1 MFKQQVKRAKANY
14 TNNRWKN
21 ERSSGGSPFRRSGAN
36 SVQRTINH
44 KSFSDFANKAYKAK
58 RGYAI
63 RRNPTTGE
71 KEMFV
76 RGTTFKRGGIEWF
89 QNFAETPVVEKFGM
103 GEQLVGDVS
112 RHIRG
117 QYSKFL
123 SDVARKEGVK
133 VIYGHSRGAAV
144 VEDMRVPGAAKLGI
158 DGATIL
164 NTRST
169 ITNYRQKQLFDSL
182 IGLNSRSTIK
192 QDRWTPIWSKRY
204 HKSYSR

>member
-21 ERSSGGSPFRRSGAN
+21 ERSSGGSSFRRSGAN

-123 SDVARKEGVK
+123 SKVAVDNQVDVV
-133 VIYGHSRGAAV
+133 YGHSRGGAIV
-144 VEDMRVPGAAKLGI
+144 NDMLVGKIRKVSL

-164 NTRST
+164 NRTPRV
-169 ITNYRQKQLFDSL
+169 TNYRQKQAFDAV
-182 IGLNSRSTIK
+182 IGLNSRATVK
-192 QDRWTPIWSKRY
+192 DKKWTPFGSKRY
-204 HKSYSR
+204 HKVYN